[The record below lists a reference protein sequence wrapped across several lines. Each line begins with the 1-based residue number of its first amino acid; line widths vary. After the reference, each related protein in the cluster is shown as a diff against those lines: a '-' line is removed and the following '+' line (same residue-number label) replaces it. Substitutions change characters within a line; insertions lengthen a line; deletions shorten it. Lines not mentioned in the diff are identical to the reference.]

1 MAPTFIS
8 STASRALRPASGV
21 GRAAGEAEFRGEQ
34 RSHGTVGN
42 SADIP
47 RMPGDGHVRPV
58 KVAKLGHLGLARK
71 LFFRR
76 AAVVAYRTAFS
87 FGGKGFLDGTGR
99 QHAVHAQE
107 IVAAAMSGLALT
119 ERLLGGGNGLRQTA
133 QRVVLAEDAYHS
145 PRPPIQP

>member
-1 MAPTFIS
+1 MS
-8 STASRALRPASGV
+8 GLRRSPGM
-21 GRAAGEAEFRGEQ
+21 GGAACEMEFRGEQ
-34 RSHGTVGN
+34 RGHGTVGN

-58 KVAKLGHLGLARK
+58 KVAELGHLGLARK

-76 AAVVAYRTAFS
+76 AAVVARRTAFS

-107 IVAAAMSGLALT
+107 VVAAAMSGLALT
-119 ERLLGGGNGLRQTA
+119 ERLLQFDNSLR
-133 QRVVLAEDAYHS
+133 
-145 PRPPIQP
+145 